1 MPRRSSTS
9 KQAATDDTEL
19 SNDRNSETTRSTR
32 SQARRNSGADIIAE
46 EPDVE
51 LPTRSRGR
59 KRNPSVSKS
68 KKSDENKASVEEK
81 VSEAFEE
88 KNEKVQESVDTN
100 SGQVKSIIE
109 VPNKDEVKESKSETS
124 DDKQEHKEVSSS
136 FETKLA
142 ENESSK
148 LEPEPKGPIV
158 EAPEQ
163 VKNEQESDQR
173 DMRSPVNVLA
183 VEDDKHSEGA
193 IGKKVE
199 EGNEEKRIE
208 PPLLEVALPK
218 KPEVN
223 EEVSVQPS
231 SISSQEAVALPKKP
245 AVTDNI
251 NETKEAIDKSTIN
264 PTQDSSKQPAA
275 ETSPTSVN
283 SKSADN
289 YIRNKSR
296 SRSRSGNRND
306 SHEPRKS
313 NENRSWNRVS
323 RTDARPNGDRLSPY
337 NNRLKKDDS
346 KFYLETKTNTWVF
359 TRTDIYEHTPGVLD
373 GIDPKQEMVQRA
385 KGINFMVT
393 VGSQLRV
400 PQMTIN
406 AACTFFHRFYMRF
419 SIKKFHYY
427 DIGGTCL
434 FLATKVEES
443 HRRLREVIIACTRV
457 ASKDL
462 KMVVDEQSKD
472 FWRWRDAILLYEEL
486 LLEALCFDLN
496 LESPYQILSGLVEK
510 YDLKKEAG
518 FCRSAW
524 SFVND
529 SCRTVLPILYST
541 KLISAAGFFLGI
553 KSCQNRAQG
562 PVVGKNG
569 VEEISAD

>member
-1 MPRRSSTS
+1 MISKNIRSCL
-9 KQAATDDTEL
+9 A
-19 SNDRNSETTRSTR
+19 
-32 SQARRNSGADIIAE
+32 
-46 EPDVE
+46 V
-51 LPTRSRGR
+51 
-59 KRNPSVSKS
+59 
-68 KKSDENKASVEEK
+68 
-81 VSEAFEE
+81 
-88 KNEKVQESVDTN
+88 
-100 SGQVKSIIE
+100 
-109 VPNKDEVKESKSETS
+109 
-124 DDKQEHKEVSSS
+124 

-142 ENESSK
+142 ENESGK

-163 VKNEQESDQR
+163 VKNEQEPDQR

-199 EGNEEKRIE
+199 ERNEEKRIE

-323 RTDARPNGDRLSPY
+323 KTDARPNGDRLSPY

-406 AACTFFHRFYMRF
+406 AACTFFHRRERTAAVDVGIRADLVRLGPADPVGAGCGVGLGE
-419 SIKKFHYY
+419 SRGRKVHPPGCGRAVRAN
-427 DIGGTCL
+427 IGGP
-434 FLATKVEES
+434 EE
-443 HRRLREVIIACTRV
+443 HAERGQRAGPVGLREPRCLST
-457 ASKDL
+457 ASP
-462 KMVVDEQSKD
+462 
-472 FWRWRDAILLYEEL
+472 
-486 LLEALCFDLN
+486 C
-496 LESPYQILSGLVEK
+496 
-510 YDLKKEAG
+510 
-518 FCRSAW
+518 
-524 SFVND
+524 
-529 SCRTVLPILYST
+529 
-541 KLISAAGFFLGI
+541 
-553 KSCQNRAQG
+553 
-562 PVVGKNG
+562 
-569 VEEISAD
+569 